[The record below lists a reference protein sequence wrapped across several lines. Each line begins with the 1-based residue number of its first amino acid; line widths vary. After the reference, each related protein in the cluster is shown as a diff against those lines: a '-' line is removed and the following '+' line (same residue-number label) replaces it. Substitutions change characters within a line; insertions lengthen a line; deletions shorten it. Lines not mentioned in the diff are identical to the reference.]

1 MTDQEKNIHQPEEAF
16 KKILKDDF
24 HSTAVKEEFTDQ
36 IMERIGQKSLRTAL
50 PLISWRLLLIIF
62 AIIISLSLLIL
73 FFTSNDSTILTG
85 FERRWQG
92 YSTPGLVL
100 FGVIGVICFF
110 ITFDAL
116 LRRSKKSSTIR

>member
-1 MTDQEKNIHQPEEAF
+1 MTDQEKNSHQPEETF
-16 KKILKDDF
+16 KKILKEDF

-73 FFTSNDSTILTG
+73 FFASNDSTILTG
-85 FERRWQG
+85 FERRWQD

-100 FGVIGVICFF
+100 FGAIGAISFF
-110 ITFDAL
+110 IILDAL
-116 LRRSKKSSTIR
+116 LRRSKKSSTIH